1 MTTIYNKQQNTNIN
15 TTKYIMNNK
24 QYINATTAIKNYFFW
39 AKNLSFTIKTL
50 FRLEDMKS

>member
-1 MTTIYNKQQNTNIN
+1 
-15 TTKYIMNNK
+15 MNNK